1 MTAAANKTVV
11 SETSFNLSAEGNTGQ
26 PLNVVAITSIL
37 ACVMA
42 LTLFGNFLVL
52 MAFYVQP
59 QLRKVIYYPIISLA
73 LADLLCA
80 VTAMPLYIVK
90 KNISE
95 DTNERLVCDLYR
107 FMYFFLEYTSIM
119 SLMVISIERFLVIH
133 NPLKYRQFISA
144 RAMTVGLMACW
155 FEASLVSSVPF
166 YWRSDRKENCTNSPT
181 RGWSLMVIIV
191 NVSVPFLVILFC
203 HGYIYHKSLR
213 MFGSHGSTRGK
224 GCHVAKHVSQVE
236 NWKMERKATIS
247 FTVVIG
253 VFVICWGPSTLYYL
267 LRNVCSECFSESF
280 KTWKDTVS
288 ATVKILTFTNS
299 FVNPIIYFWFNADFR
314 RAFLR
319 VLRRQWGSKT
329 TIFTRSFSDTANSFN
344 SVAGKVITQV

>member
-1 MTAAANKTVV
+1 
-11 SETSFNLSAEGNTGQ
+11 
-26 PLNVVAITSIL
+26 
-37 ACVMA
+37 
-42 LTLFGNFLVL
+42 

-203 HGYIYHKSLR
+203 HCYIYYKTLRRFRNHKNVR
-213 MFGSHGSTRGK
+213 QRPN
-224 GCHVAKHVSQVE
+224 HVSIIQAE

-253 VFVICWGPSTLYYL
+253 VFVICWGPSTMYYFI
-267 LRNVCSECFSESF
+267 RNLCPECFSESF
-280 KTWKDTVS
+280 KSCKDTLS
-288 ATVKILTFTNS
+288 ATVKILTFSNS
-299 FVNPIIYFWFNADFR
+299 FINPIIYFWFNIDFR
-314 RAFLR
+314 QAFLR
-319 VLRRQWGSKT
+319 VLKREWESKVSVL
-329 TIFTRSFSDTANSFN
+329 TRSRTGTANSLN
-344 SVAGKVITQV
+344 SVSGRLITQV